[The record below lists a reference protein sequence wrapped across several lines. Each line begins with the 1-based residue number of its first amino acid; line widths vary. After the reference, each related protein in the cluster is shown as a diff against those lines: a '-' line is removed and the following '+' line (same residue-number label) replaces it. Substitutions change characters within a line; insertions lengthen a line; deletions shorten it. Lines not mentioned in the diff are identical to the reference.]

1 MFRRELAEY
10 QQEQKELELAA
21 KAEEAEKE
29 KTEIQEEKENKENVQ
44 RTGTAL
50 FIQYVLYGPV
60 RDTAHFVYSVL
71 GIHSLAIAS
80 RARQF

>member
-21 KAEEAEKE
+21 KEDAEKE

-44 RTGTAL
+44 RTGMAL
-50 FIQYVLYGPV
+50 FIQYVLYGTRP
-60 RDTAHFVYSVL
+60 TLFIQY
-71 GIHSLAIAS
+71 
-80 RARQF
+80 